1 MDYRTDSPQLLL
13 DFLSYHETIKAH
25 SQRTV
30 DEYYLDMRNFFR
42 YLKQQRDPALAGK
55 ALDEI
60 DIRDVD
66 IDFISRITLTDIYSY
81 LTYLSRDRVQHQ
93 NSEISNKG
101 LNAASRARKLATIR
115 SFFNYICNKRHL
127 LEDNPCKDV
136 DTPKQMKSLP
146 RYLTLNESLSLLES
160 VDGANRERDY
170 CILTLFL
177 NCGLRISELI
187 GLDITDIHDDAL
199 RVLGKGNKVRV
210 VYLNQACKDALARY
224 MAVRRPITGRDKN
237 ALFLS
242 GQNRRISRSM
252 VHALVKKHLSAAGL
266 DSEKYSSHKLRHTAA
281 TLMLQNGVDVKAVQ
295 EVLGHE
301 HMNTTEIYTHID
313 NEALRVA
320 AKANPLS
327 HVKMK
332 GKIEDSNSK
341 KAEDCPPPF
350 CIRFRAFWDIHPASP
365 RDIYLF
371 VSLAFSCC
379 FFSRSPTFFIRRRH
393 SAELAAN
400 STVPA
405 KNSFFFIYRLL
416 SMPTVFCSIAHYDP
430 VCKCVAGQFCRTV
443 QYVTEFVENF
453 TFSPDF
459 CDHFSLWF

>member
-1 MDYRTDSPQLLL
+1 MDYRLDSPQLLL

-42 YLKQQRDPALAGK
+42 YLKQQRDPALADQP
-55 ALDEI
+55 LDAI

-93 NSEISNKG
+93 NSENSNKG

-146 RYLTLNESLSLLES
+146 RYLTLNESLSLLDA
-160 VDGANRERDY
+160 VDGPHRERDY

-187 GLDITDIHDDAL
+187 GLDVTDIHDDAL
-199 RVLGKGNKVRV
+199 RILGKGNKVRV

-242 GQNRRISRSM
+242 AQNQRISRST

-301 HMNTTEIYTHID
+301 HLNTTEIYTHID

-332 GKIEDSNSK
+332 GKIEDTDK
-341 KAEDCPPPF
+341 RE
-350 CIRFRAFWDIHPASP
+350 
-365 RDIYLF
+365 
-371 VSLAFSCC
+371 
-379 FFSRSPTFFIRRRH
+379 
-393 SAELAAN
+393 
-400 STVPA
+400 
-405 KNSFFFIYRLL
+405 
-416 SMPTVFCSIAHYDP
+416 
-430 VCKCVAGQFCRTV
+430 
-443 QYVTEFVENF
+443 
-453 TFSPDF
+453 
-459 CDHFSLWF
+459 